1 MAIAFALTGLG
12 VSIAWRME
20 STQGFHMIM
29 NLFLLPMWLLS
40 GSFFPLDG
48 APVWMRLAME
58 INPLTYGV
66 AALRRA
72 LALAGPDPG
81 AAVPGLALSLGV
93 TAFFCVLSLA
103 TAWAMVRARGSALP

>member
-1 MAIAFALTGLG
+1 MAR

-48 APVWMRLAME
+48 APGWLRLAMQM
-58 INPLTYGV
+58 NPLTYGV

-72 LALAGPDPG
+72 LALTGPDPG
-81 AAVPGLALSLGV
+81 AGVPGLPLAL
-93 TAFFCVLSLA
+93 AA
-103 TAWAMVRARGSALP
+103 TAAFCSLSMISAWAIVRVRGSALRS